1 MFRSVGRATF
11 LIPSSFGKGLVILT
25 RVTDLNDLMS
35 ELKAVEY
42 CLIEFEDPISSKERQ
57 MVFFILI
64 SYLLKIFKKRLS

>member
-11 LIPSSFGKGLVILT
+11 LITSSFGKGLVILT